1 MNPSTIAS
9 GGVTGKRDKGVAM
22 IAERYTDY
30 MYNLIDKVM
39 KDIGPRESC
48 SEKEKE
54 LGRLFAREIEPAC
67 ERVETEAFTCSP
79 TAFMGFFPYLVLIF
93 IAGVVLYFFL
103 PPVSLVLGIVG
114 GAILFFEV
122 VRYRELIDPVYPRRE
137 GENVVGS
144 VKPRSE
150 VRKRVIVSAHLDSA
164 YEFKIWYWFKNFSAP
179 LMGTGFLAVA
189 LLVGFSLART
199 IAEPVGLPQAT
210 AFKIL
215 GIVLIALSPVVI
227 LFAFWHTKDVVPGA
241 MDNMAGTAVVAGL
254 GKYLKDAR
262 DGVEF
267 FPESTEVVLLGL
279 SSEEAGLRG
288 AKRYAA
294 RHLEEC
300 KALPT
305 HAIFLDN
312 VCDER
317 YFTVFRKELF
327 MGAKMDPYLVD
338 LAQDAA
344 KKNGFDINPGVV
356 PVGASDA
363 SAFAQAGIPCVS
375 MILCDSKRLAPNY
388 HTRYDTIENVRPQSL
403 TVALQTVIDMLRSI
417 DA

>member
-1 MNPSTIAS
+1 
-9 GGVTGKRDKGVAM
+9 M

-30 MYNLIDKVM
+30 MYNLIDKVV

-48 SEKEKE
+48 GEAEKE
-54 LGRLFAREIEPAC
+54 LGRLLAREIEPVC

-79 TAFMGFFPYLVLIF
+79 TAFLGFFPYLVLLF

-103 PPVSLVLGIVG
+103 PPVSLAVALVG
-114 GAILFFEV
+114 GVILFFEV
-122 VRYRELIDPVYPRRE
+122 VRYKELIDPIYPKKE
-137 GENVVGS
+137 GENVVGF
-144 VKPRSE
+144 VKPRGE
-150 VRKRVIVSAHLDSA
+150 AKRRVYVSAHLDSA
-164 YEFKIWYWFKNFSAP
+164 YEFKIWFWFKNFAAS
-179 LMGTGFLAVA
+179 LMGIGFLAVA
-189 LLVGFSLART
+189 LLIGFSLART
-199 IAEPVGLPQAT
+199 IAEPVGLPQAG

-215 GIVLIALSPVVI
+215 GIVLIVLSPVVI
-227 LFAFWHTKDVVPGA
+227 LFAFFHTKDLVPGA
-241 MDNMAGTAVVAGL
+241 ADNMAGVAVLAGL
-254 GKYLKDAR
+254 ATYLQEAGGR
-262 DGVEF
+262 GEF

-305 HAIFLDN
+305 HAVFLDN

-317 YFTVFRKELF
+317 HLVVFHKEIF

-338 LAQDAA
+338 LALKAA
-344 KKNGFDINPGVV
+344 EENSFEMKDGVI
-356 PVGASDA
+356 PVGATDA
-363 SAFAQAGIPCVS
+363 SAFAKAGISSVS
-375 MILCDSKRLAPNY
+375 MILMDNTRLAPNY
-388 HTRYDTIENVRPQSL
+388 HTRYDTIEHVRPRSL
-403 TVALQTVIDMLRSI
+403 AVALQTVIDMLRLV